1 MSDTPR
7 REKVPL
13 KDRLEALCIEMID
26 RGILFSEAV
35 EQFEKCFI
43 TEVVTRKR
51 PQPPA
56 RRRQTRHPPQHPLQ
70 APGPIPAQNG
80 CSRGSRARRRTL
92 PPAYQTDSR

>member
-43 TEVVTRKR
+43 TEVVTRR
-51 PQPPA
+51 TTASCTPPA
-56 RRRQTRHPPQHPLQ
+56 VSVFTATPSPSAWPNT
-70 APGPIPAQNG
+70 GSNG
-80 CSRGSRARRRTL
+80 CSRGVGAAQPR
-92 PPAYQTDSR
+92 PPYQTDSR

>member
-43 TEVVTRKR
+43 TEVVTRSDHSLLHASRRLGIHRNTLSKR
-51 PQPPA
+51 
-56 RRRQTRHPPQHPLQ
+56 L
-70 APGPIPAQNG
+70 AQY
-80 CSRGSRARRRTL
+80 RLKRL
-92 PPAYQTDSR
+92 